1 MSNEVSKRCQNLRIN
16 LPYFFIFP
24 PDLKEMFSVM
34 ILHYYFTQKVHF
46 EFFKLKSELKIEI
59 GFSIISAI

>member
-1 MSNEVSKRCQNLRIN
+1 MSKFKNQFALF
-16 LPYFFIFP
+16 FFIFP

-46 EFFKLKSELKIEI
+46 EFFKLQSELKIEI
-59 GFSIISAI
+59 GFSTISAI